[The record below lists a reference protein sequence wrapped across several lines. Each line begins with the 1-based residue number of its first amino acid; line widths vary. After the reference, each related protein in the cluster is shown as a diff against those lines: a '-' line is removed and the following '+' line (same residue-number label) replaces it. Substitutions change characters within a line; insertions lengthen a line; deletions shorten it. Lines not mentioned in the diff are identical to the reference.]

1 MLKKANCVFNR
12 PTGPAFE
19 SDGACSD
26 QRRIPDSLLNSDNP
40 QRTICQSPGYHQR
53 HRKFMPTQVRLFLFI
68 VHNRQVAQIDHS
80 VDGLDSSL
88 RFQAVLCG
96 PTEREIETPSQLEQ
110 LRTAG
115 FKSTQSIFP
124 ISFAEGDGSI

>member
-26 QRRIPDSLLNSDNP
+26 QRRLPDSLLNSDNP
-40 QRTICQSPGYHQR
+40 QRTTCQSSGYHQR
-53 HRKFMPTQVRLFLFI
+53 HRKLMPTQVRLFLFI
-68 VHNRQVAQIDHS
+68 VNNRQVAQINHPI
-80 VDGLDSSL
+80 DGLDSSL
-88 RFQAVLCG
+88 RFQAVLRG
-96 PTEREIETPSQLEQ
+96 PRERDIETPSQLEQ

-115 FKSTQSIFP
+115 FKSAQNIFRMF
-124 ISFAEGDGSI
+124 FAEGDGSI